1 MNPDGNHP
9 LFPKLP
15 DGTRDLDT
23 EWSHV
28 DTYKGLEQVLKTGK
42 AKAIGVCNYSVKY
55 LEKLLPQIE
64 IVPAV
69 NQVENHPYLPQQDLL
84 EYCTSKG
91 IVLTA
96 YSPLGSTGS
105 PLFELERVKNV
116 ARKYAVSPGTVLLS
130 YGVARG
136 ISVIP
141 KSVTASRIEE
151 NLKII
156 SLDASDM
163 ESLGSISKEQGT
175 KRYVNPPFGV
185 NFGFPDQ
192 QK

>member
-130 YGVARG
+130 YGGRFFLSLVGGMLRYSGNRLIDRCSCSGYLCNPEISHRVADRG
-136 ISVIP
+136 EFEDHLARCVRHGE
-141 KSVTASRIEE
+141 SR
-151 NLKII
+151 
-156 SLDASDM
+156 
-163 ESLGSISKEQGT
+163 QH
-175 KRYVNPPFGV
+175 
-185 NFGFPDQ
+185 Q
-192 QK
+192 